1 MQKEVLSLKMD
12 VLKKWLR
19 ENGVTWSESLAFCVD
34 GCAAGAGVKAL
45 SPLAVDDVI
54 ATIPKVFFCIL

>member
-1 MQKEVLSLKMD
+1 MD

-19 ENGVTWSESLAFCVD
+19 EHGVTWSESLAFCVD